1 MGFGWYEH
9 NLQLEISN
17 AIAHMLSF
25 LDHVKK
31 YFPMPLIPPLPFQVM
46 EIGRELKE
54 RLQIGGDITIGF
66 ENHRD
71 AKGKRGKTYGTT
83 FMYEL

>member
-1 MGFGWYEH
+1 M
-9 NLQLEISN
+9 
-17 AIAHMLSF
+17 
-25 LDHVKK
+25 
-31 YFPMPLIPPLPFQVM
+31 M

-54 RLQIGGDITIGF
+54 RLQIGDDITIGF